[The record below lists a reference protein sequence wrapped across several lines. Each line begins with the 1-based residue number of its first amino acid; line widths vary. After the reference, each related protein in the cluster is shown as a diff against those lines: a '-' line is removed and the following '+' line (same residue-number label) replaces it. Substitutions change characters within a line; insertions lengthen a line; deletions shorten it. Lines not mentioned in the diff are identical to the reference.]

1 MAMAV
6 GAVEHPLTS
15 LLRSRPLAALLA
27 GIAGVQ
33 LTLVGFGIPGWP
45 CPLLS
50 GLGVPCPGC
59 GLSRAVIELLR
70 GDWRGAMELH
80 AFSPVLL
87 VAVVMILGT
96 SLLPERHRLPLIAW
110 VERAE
115 RGTGLSLLLLVGLL
129 LYWAF
134 RWASAPEAYLALVGG
149 EL

>member
-1 MAMAV
+1 MA
-6 GAVEHPLTS
+6 GAVEPVLTS
-15 LLRSRPLAALLA
+15 LLRSRSLAALLA
-27 GIAGVQ
+27 GIAGLQ
-33 LTLVGFGIPGWP
+33 LALVAFGVSGWP

-50 GLGVPCPGC
+50 GLGIPCPGC

-87 VAVVMILGT
+87 VAIVMILGT
-96 SLLPERHRLPLIAW
+96 SLLPERQRLPLIAG

-115 RGTGLSLLLLVGLL
+115 RRTGLSVLLLVGLL

-134 RWASAPEAYLALVGG
+134 RWASAPETYLALVGG
-149 EL
+149 KL